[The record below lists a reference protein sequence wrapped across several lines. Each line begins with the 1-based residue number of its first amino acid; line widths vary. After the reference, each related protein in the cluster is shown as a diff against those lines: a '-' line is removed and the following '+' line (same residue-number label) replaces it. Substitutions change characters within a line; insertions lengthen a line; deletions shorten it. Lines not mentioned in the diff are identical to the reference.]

1 MKFNFKDKYT
11 NYSGL
16 TATDSNS
23 FYYSPLTRGGDGTR
37 ANPFSLLNNTYSEQA
52 RTNQIISG
60 GRSIFTFRST
70 YNIDRHLIGNGMG
83 VTVLELN
90 RVATDY
96 SGAGDNLY
104 FKDLTIKSLSINF
117 NHNGTGNYRFTGCEV
132 LSMPINTSTNGT
144 KQTYFTRCKIKSL
157 SGSGTT
163 INHQNNNAY
172 VGISSTI
179 GSIAG
184 SLHTFEKCNL
194 IVNQTSLDSYKNN
207 YYAFDNCNFRIG
219 SETEYTPLTG
229 TTAQELRNN
238 FVTRCTAAGLTVP
251 ADITDYGIT
260 LTLGRWLFT
269 KNQVFEGITWK
280 GSEINQFETPRFI
293 SFGYSTTRGTK
304 ISITTDNN
312 VPASF
317 APISSLVYTDGL
329 TIAADSLSIAPEI
342 DITQRHNLYIDSKI
356 IWLGGKKKLTKIDV
370 LNNMPYL
377 YGVLIDSLPNLL
389 CDSGQEV
396 LSGNIEAGEM
406 YMVRSKDTAEASVK
420 YNNTV
425 YSSALSSRNNI
436 FRGVAGV
443 TAFTANAGTQA
454 VFKIN
459 DILGYQ
465 SIQMRIVNK
474 IPPDIITSGDLTI
487 FYWYLVEHDTDQS
500 NTTDY
505 VTYRG
510 VNYKA
515 GDSFVVVSMNETFT
529 KSGNIHL
536 RRCWNRNFKWGDAA
550 GDLDFWQNEQKPDW
564 FDVLPEDPRCL
575 LKNNHPLSIEM
586 MRGEDGKYITSGHS
600 EYYNKITGASGIQS
614 PNDIYIQGAYMQLR
628 IPVTTVNPM

>member
-1 MKFNFKDKYT
+1 MKFNFKDKYA

-304 ISITTDNN
+304 IPITTDNN

-329 TIAADSLSIAPEI
+329 AIAADSLSIAPEI

-377 YGVLIDSLPNLL
+377 YGVLIDSLSNL
-389 CDSGQEV
+389 GNEV
-396 LSGNIEAGEM
+396 NNIIEAGEM
-406 YMVRSKDTAEASVK
+406 YIVRSLNENAASII
-420 YNNTV
+420 YNGNT

-436 FRGVAGV
+436 FKGVAG
-443 TAFTANAGTQA
+443 ANSYTFLSGSPS
-454 VFKIN
+454 VYKIN
-459 DILGYQ
+459 DMLSYQ
-465 SIQMRIVNK
+465 SIQVRIVNK
-474 IPPDIITSGDLTI
+474 IPSELKKTGNLTPN
-487 FYWYLVEHDTDQS
+487 YWYLVEHNSDQY

-505 VTYRG
+505 VTYNG
-510 VNYKA
+510 VNYKV
-515 GDSFVVVSMNETFT
+515 GDSFVCQTGSLIFT
-529 KSGNIHL
+529 TTGNIHL
-536 RRCWNRNFKWGDAA
+536 RRCWDKDFNFDTEVTDKA
-550 GDLDFWQNEQKPDW
+550 FWQNEQKPDW